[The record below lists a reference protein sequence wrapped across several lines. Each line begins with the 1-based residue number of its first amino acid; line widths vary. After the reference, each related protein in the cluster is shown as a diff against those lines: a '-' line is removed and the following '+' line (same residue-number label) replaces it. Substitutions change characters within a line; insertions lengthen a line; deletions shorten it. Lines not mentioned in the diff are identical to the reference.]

1 MEMKHYTLGLDFGT
15 ESARSLLVD
24 VQTGEVAEAVSLAY
38 PDGVIDSH
46 LPGIATPLP
55 PDFALQNP
63 QDWLTTLEFTV
74 RNALQQANIQP
85 EQLIGIGIDF
95 TASTILPTRAD
106 GTPLCQAQ
114 RWRGHPDAWPKLWK
128 HHAAQPQA
136 DRMIRVAEERR
147 ESWLKHYGGKISSEW
162 LPAKALAILEDA
174 PEIYN
179 ESAII
184 LEGADWV
191 AWQLT
196 GVLAH
201 NACGAGYKGL
211 WHKREGF
218 PSREYLA
225 ALNPLFADL
234 YEKLPGQVLPPG
246 ERLGGLNE
254 EWARRLGLLEGT
266 VISVP
271 IIDAHSATL
280 GAGVTRAGILFMIM
294 GTSTC
299 HMLMSEQEVFVR
311 GISGVVEDGIARG
324 LYGYEAGQ
332 AAVGDI
338 FGWFVEHCVPSEYMK
353 EAEARNLS
361 IHDLLSEKASA
372 SLPGQSGLLAL
383 DWWNGNRTPLVDA
396 DLSGLFIGCT
406 LTSKPE
412 EMYRALIESTA
423 FGTRWIIET
432 FEIQGVPVNS
442 IVAGGGL
449 VKNNLLM
456 QIYADITG
464 REFTVSAS
472 PQVSALGAALL
483 ASVAAGSENGGY
495 SNLQRAAACMV
506 PKPVQTFQP
515 NTQNK
520 KTYDLLY
527 NEYLRLG
534 RYFSEDNH
542 IMKTLAGLRKLS

>member
-1 MEMKHYTLGLDFGT
+1 
-15 ESARSLLVD
+15 
-24 VQTGEVAEAVSLAY
+24 
-38 PDGVIDSH
+38 
-46 LPGIATPLP
+46 
-55 PDFALQNP
+55 
-63 QDWLTTLEFTV
+63 
-74 RNALQQANIQP
+74 
-85 EQLIGIGIDF
+85 
-95 TASTILPTRAD
+95 
-106 GTPLCQAQ
+106 
-114 RWRGHPDAWPKLWK
+114 
-128 HHAAQPQA
+128 
-136 DRMIRVAEERR
+136 
-147 ESWLKHYGGKISSEW
+147 
-162 LPAKALAILEDA
+162 
-174 PEIYN
+174 
-179 ESAII
+179 
-184 LEGADWV
+184 
-191 AWQLT
+191 
-196 GVLAH
+196 
-201 NACGAGYKGL
+201 
-211 WHKREGF
+211 
-218 PSREYLA
+218 
-225 ALNPLFADL
+225 
-234 YEKLPGQVLPPG
+234 
-246 ERLGGLNE
+246 
-254 EWARRLGLLEGT
+254 
-266 VISVP
+266 
-271 IIDAHSATL
+271 
-280 GAGVTRAGILFMIM
+280 MIM

-311 GISGVVEDGIARG
+311 GISGVVEGGIAPG

-338 FGWFVEHCVPSEYMK
+338 FAWFVEHCVPSEYTK

-432 FEIQGVPVNS
+432 FEIQGLAVNS

-449 VKNNLLM
+449 VKDSLLM

-464 REFTVSAS
+464 REFTVLASA
-472 PQVSALGAALL
+472 QVSALGAAML
-483 ASVAAGSENGGY
+483 ASVAAGTENGGY
-495 SNLQRAAACMV
+495 SNLEQAAVSMV

-534 RYFSEDNH
+534 RYFSEDNP
-542 IMKTLAGLRKLS
+542 IMKTLAGLRKLP

>member
-1 MEMKHYTLGLDFGT
+1 MKLYTLGLDFGT

-24 VQTGEVAEAVSLAY
+24 VQTGEVAGMESMAY
-38 PDGVIDSH
+38 PDGVIDSY
-46 LPGIATPLP
+46 LPDNATLLP

-63 QDWLTTLEFTV
+63 QDWLTTLEFTA
-74 RNALQQANIQP
+74 RNALQKANIQP
-85 EQLIGIGIDF
+85 EQVIGIGIDF
-95 TASTILPTRAD
+95 TASTILPTRTD
-106 GTPLCQAQ
+106 GTPLCQTGK
-114 RWRGHPDAWPKLWK
+114 WRGHPQAWPKLWK

-136 DRMIRVAEERR
+136 ERMMQVAGERQ
-147 ESWLKHYGGKISSEW
+147 ETWLKHYGGKISSEW
-162 LPAKALAILEDA
+162 LPAKALSILEEA

-179 ESAII
+179 EAAVI

-211 WHKREGF
+211 WHKKEGF

-225 ALNPLFADL
+225 ALNPHFADL
-234 YEKLPGQVLPPG
+234 YEKLSGQVLPPG
-246 ERLGGLNE
+246 ERLGGLSAG
-254 EWARRLGLLEGT
+254 WARRLGLLEGT
-266 VISVP
+266 VVSVP

-280 GAGVTRAGILFMIM
+280 GAGVTGTGILFMIM

-299 HMLMSEQEVFVR
+299 HLLMSEQEMFVH
-311 GISGVVEDGIARG
+311 GISGVVEDGIVRG

-332 AAVGDI
+332 VAVGDI
-338 FGWFVEHCVPSEYMK
+338 FAWFVEHCVPSKYMK

-372 SLPGQSGLLAL
+372 SLPGQSGLLAI

-432 FEIQGVPVNS
+432 FESQGVLVNS

-464 REFTVSAS
+464 REFTVAAS

-483 ASVAAGSENGGY
+483 ASIAAGIENGGY
-495 SNLQRAAACMV
+495 SNLQEAATFMV
-506 PKPVQTFQP
+506 PEPVQIFKP

-520 KTYDLLY
+520 KNYDLLY
-527 NEYLRLG
+527 NEYLRLS
-534 RYFSEDNH
+534 RYFSEENH
-542 IMKTLAGLRKLS
+542 VMKTLSNLRKLS